1 MEGKDAITAAIIA
14 DAEKKAEAVIN
25 DALAETEELMQKTR
39 NELARRENERIAE
52 AKEDAVRA
60 VNRRATL
67 AALDGRKAVLAAKQ
81 TVMDKVYDAAVTK
94 ILNMT
99 DNVYRDFIGG
109 LVKRYADDGDE
120 IMIAE
125 RDAKR
130 LNYDW
135 AESLG
140 RSIGKDITLSRKYH
154 SGRGGISR
162 VGDKCDKNLTLD
174 AAVKQL
180 RPLCE
185 GEIAAKLFGSNGKR
199 NTDGNN

>member
-1 MEGKDAITAAIIA
+1 MEGKDAIINSIIA
-14 DAEKKAEAVIN
+14 TAESKAQAIVADAIAEKDSLLEMTRNRLEQRERETLAHAEEEARKTVERKVT
-25 DALAETEELMQKTR
+25 LAELD
-39 NELARRENERIAE
+39 RR
-52 AKEDAVRA
+52 K
-60 VNRRATL
+60 L
-67 AALDGRKAVLAAKQ
+67 LLKAKQ
-81 TVMDKVYDAAVTK
+81 ALIDKVYDAAIAKT
-94 ILNMT
+94 LNMT

-125 RDAKR
+125 RDAKS

-154 SGRGGISR
+154 SGRGGIIL